1 MRQILLIEPDVD
13 LLGQLAEKLRAR
25 GLAVVLADDLASAA
39 ARARS
44 HGPHIVFVAASL
56 TRREDF
62 LERLV
67 TEANLAGIPRLILV
81 RSPTSDSLPPDHVS
95 YDDVDRL
102 VARSLE
108 VTPISVP
115 PESGQGELR
124 GDVKQ
129 VALVDLLQLLAMNRR
144 TGVLTVSTP
153 GGAGELRIADG
164 EVLDSVFRR
173 LEGEKAFYRLLNEKE
188 GSFVFSPGSPPAM
201 ARLTRGT
208 SVLLME
214 GMRQKDE
221 VERLREELC
230 RAGSAFIVAG
240 DDVNDD
246 DPRLFSDVLSA
257 LAKPKTLDELIDE
270 LPAPDLD
277 ILQALAELWRR
288 GLARRVERS
297 SDLVPL
303 ASAEQLPLLRAL
315 AGRLARTGFT
325 GPPRL
330 VVASTPARV
339 HAFGHSLL
347 RISGSNA
354 SAEPPPTAPV
364 PHDLAT
370 LRLGDG
376 TELIVVGLPVVE
388 AFSPLWALCLPGTGA
403 LISLDLAASPALVAI
418 CEALECRIIAAPDL
432 LADFDEIEPARVAHL
447 LRAAIEQV
455 SLV

>member
-25 GLAVVLADDLASAA
+25 GLAVTLADDLPSAL

-44 HGPHIVFVAASL
+44 HGPHIVFVAATL
-56 TRREDF
+56 ARRDDF
-62 LERLV
+62 LEKLFSEV
-67 TEANLAGIPRLILV
+67 NLAGIPRLMLV
-81 RSPTSDSLPPDHVS
+81 RPDAPGSLPPDHVS
-95 YDDVDRL
+95 YDDIDRL

-129 VALVDLLQLLAMNRR
+129 VPLVDLLQLLAMNRR
-144 TGVLTVSTP
+144 TGVLTVATP

-208 SVLLME
+208 SALLME

-221 VERLREELC
+221 VERLRDELLG
-230 RAGSAFIVAG
+230 RPGSAFIAAG
-240 DDVNDD
+240 EELDD
-246 DPRLFSDVLSA
+246 DERLFGDVLAS
-257 LAKPKTLDELIDE
+257 LTKPKTLDELIDE
-270 LPAPDLD
+270 LPSPDLD
-277 ILQALAELWRR
+277 ILQALVELTRR
-288 GLARRVERS
+288 GLARRVEHGA
-297 SDLVPL
+297 DMVPL
-303 ASAEQLPLLRAL
+303 ASPDQLPLLRAL
-315 AGRLARTGFT
+315 TGRLARDGFA

-330 VVASTPARV
+330 VVASTPTRV

-347 RISGSNA
+347 RIAGTNA

-370 LRLGDG
+370 LRLGEG
-376 TELIVVGLPVVE
+376 SELIVVGLPLVE
-388 AFSPLWALCLPGTGA
+388 AFSPLWSLCLPGSGA
-403 LISLDLAASPALVAI
+403 LLSLDAAPSPALVAL
-418 CEALECRIIAAPDL
+418 CEDLEFRILVAPDL
-432 LADFDEIEPARVAHL
+432 VEGFDELEPSTVASA
-447 LRAAIEQV
+447 LRAAIEQANV
-455 SLV
+455 A